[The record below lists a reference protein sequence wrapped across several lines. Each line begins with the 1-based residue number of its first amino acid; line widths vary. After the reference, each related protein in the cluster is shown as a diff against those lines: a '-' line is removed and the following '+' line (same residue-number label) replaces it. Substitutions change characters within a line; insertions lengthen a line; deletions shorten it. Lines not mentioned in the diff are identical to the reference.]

1 MKNGGY
7 FLKQFFFYYFLLV
20 ILQLQA
26 TKITV
31 IGAGYVGLVTSAILA
46 DLGHTVLCADIDK
59 SKIEQLNN
67 NIIPIFEP
75 GLQDLIKDVSF
86 SVKATIQRNIAGKR
100 LSFSHQVGLAVQEA
114 DIIFLS
120 VGTPTDEN
128 GQANLNALKA
138 ATLTIA
144 KNLNTYKIICI
155 KSTVPI
161 GTYKVVKEIIE
172 KNSPKQV
179 PFDIV
184 SNPEFLREGS
194 ALQDFL
200 TRNPISD
207 RRFLRICST
216 NNKKSL

>member
-1 MKNGGY
+1 MMAKRYIINTSS
-7 FLKQFFFYYFLLV
+7 LILLLMS
-20 ILQLQA
+20 LQLDA

-46 DLGHTVLCADIDK
+46 DLGYTVKCVDIDK

-75 GLQDLIKDVSF
+75 GLQDIIQDVSF
-86 SVKATIQRNIAGKR
+86 SVKVIIRRNITEKR
-100 LSFSHQVGLAVQEA
+100 LSFSHQVGLAIQEA
-114 DIIFLS
+114 DIIFLA
-120 VGTPTDEN
+120 VGTPTNEN
-128 GQANLNALKA
+128 GQANLDALKSA
-138 ATLTIA
+138 SLTIA
-144 KNLNTYKIICI
+144 KNLNAYKIVCI

-161 GTYKVVKEIIE
+161 GTYKIVNEIIE
-172 KNSPKQV
+172 KNSPQQI

-200 TRNPISD
+200 TRNPIVIGASCC
-207 RRFLRICST
+207 ICTT
-216 NNKKSL
+216 NN